1 MGNVARVA
9 LVGAMLL
16 GVAGS
21 APVAAD
27 AGIPVRIRL
36 LKGSRQG
43 PPAMAPGLEDLQA
56 QLSHTAYVRWEQV
69 GESHSTME
77 PRRAASLSLPGGVQV
92 LVTLVE
98 VRKDAATFEIQVPS
112 SRTQSRLTVTRDKR
126 IVQQVTAE
134 KGGEAYFVTVR
145 PWG

>member
-1 MGNVARVA
+1 LGLALFAVA
-9 LVGAMLL
+9 
-16 GVAGS
+16 

-27 AGIPVRIRL
+27 PGIPVRIRL

-56 QLSHTAYVRWEQV
+56 QLSHTAYVRWDQV
-69 GESHSTME
+69 GDSRATME
-77 PRRAASLSLPGGVQV
+77 PRRAVPLSLPGGVEV
-92 LVTLVE
+92 RVTLVE
-98 VRKDAATFEIQVPS
+98 VRGDAATFEIQVPS
-112 SRTQSRLTVTRDKR
+112 SRTQSRLTVTKDKR

>member
-1 MGNVARVA
+1 MRSVARWA
-9 LVGAMLL
+9 LL
-16 GVAGS
+16 GLALFAVA

-27 AGIPVRIRL
+27 PGIPVRIRL

-56 QLSHTAYVRWEQV
+56 QLSHTAYVRWDQV
-69 GESHSTME
+69 GDSRATME
-77 PRRAASLSLPGGVQV
+77 PRRAVPLSLPGGVEV
-92 LVTLVE
+92 RVTLVE
-98 VRKDAATFEIQVPS
+98 VRGDAATFEIQVPS

-134 KGGEAYFVTVR
+134 RGGEAYFVTVR

>member
-1 MGNVARVA
+1 LGLALFAVA
-9 LVGAMLL
+9 
-16 GVAGS
+16 
-21 APVAAD
+21 APVSAD
-27 AGIPVRIRL
+27 PGIPVRIRL

-56 QLSHTAYVRWEQV
+56 QLSHTAYVRWDQV
-69 GESHSTME
+69 GDSRATME
-77 PRRAASLSLPGGVQV
+77 PRRAVPLSLPGGVEV
-92 LVTLVE
+92 RVTLVE
-98 VRKDAATFEIQVPS
+98 VRGDAATFEIQVPS

>member
-1 MGNVARVA
+1 MRSVARWA
-9 LVGAMLL
+9 LL
-16 GVAGS
+16 GLALFAVA

-27 AGIPVRIRL
+27 PGIPVRIRL

-69 GESHSTME
+69 GESRATME
-77 PRRAASLSLPGGVQV
+77 PRRPVPLSLPGGVQV
-92 LVTLVE
+92 MVTLVE
-98 VRKDAATFEIQVPS
+98 VRGDAATFEIQVPS

>member
-1 MGNVARVA
+1 MRSVARWA
-9 LVGAMLL
+9 LL
-16 GVAGS
+16 GLALFAVA
-21 APVAAD
+21 APVVAD
-27 AGIPVRIRL
+27 PGIPVRIRL

-56 QLSHTAYVRWEQV
+56 QLSHTAYVRWDQV
-69 GESHSTME
+69 GDSRTTME
-77 PRRAASLSLPGGVQV
+77 PRRAVPLSLPGGVEV
-92 LVTLVE
+92 RVTLVE
-98 VRKDAATFEIQVPS
+98 VRGDAATFEIQGPS
-112 SRTQSRLTVTRDKR
+112 SRTQSRLTVTKDKR